1 MRAVVTRVTAASV
14 HIDGAEVGRIGRGLL
29 VLLGVAVDDTAADV
43 DYIVH
48 KVRDLRIFADPE
60 GRMNLPVS
68 DVGGA
73 ALVVSQFTLLADVR
87 RGRRPSFIRAAPP
100 DQARQMYEAVV
111 ARLRDAGLP
120 VTTGVF
126 QADMQVSSTND
137 GPVTIIVDSQEN
149 R

>member
-14 HIDGAEVGRIGRGLL
+14 RIDDAEVGSIGKGLL

-60 GRMNLPVS
+60 GRMNLSVS

-73 ALVVSQFTLLADVR
+73 TLVVSQFTLLADVR

-100 DQARQMYEAVV
+100 EQARQLYEAV
-111 ARLRDAGLP
+111 AHRLRESGIP

-126 QADMQVSSTND
+126 QADMQVSSIND
-137 GPVTIIVDSQEN
+137 GPVTIIVDSQ
-149 R
+149 